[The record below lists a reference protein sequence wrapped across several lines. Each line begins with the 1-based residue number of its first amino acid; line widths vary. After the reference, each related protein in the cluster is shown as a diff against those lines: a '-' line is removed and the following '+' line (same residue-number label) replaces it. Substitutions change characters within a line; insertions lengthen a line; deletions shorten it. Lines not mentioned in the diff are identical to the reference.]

1 MDEERTLMAQLIG
14 EYIVST
20 RRDKHIRQYALAVK
34 ADIPQRTLRTLEKG
48 EVDISV
54 YQLSKIVQALDE
66 DMQSFWE
73 ELQKDMKV
81 REQTAAGCC
90 RCLQKRIEIVKQNQ
104 VHEKNSK
111 TLLQSLAGGY
121 IYAIIFY

>member
-20 RRDKHIRQYALAVK
+20 RRDKHIRQNALAAR

-54 YQLSKIVQALDE
+54 YQLSRIVRALDE

-81 REQTAAGCC
+81 RE
-90 RCLQKRIEIVKQNQ
+90 
-104 VHEKNSK
+104 
-111 TLLQSLAGGY
+111 
-121 IYAIIFY
+121 

>member
-20 RRDKHIRQYALAVK
+20 RRDKHIRQYALAAK
-34 ADIPQRTLRTLEKG
+34 ADIPQRTLRTLERG

-54 YQLSKIVQALDE
+54 YQLSRIVQALDE

-81 REQTAAGCC
+81 RE
-90 RCLQKRIEIVKQNQ
+90 
-104 VHEKNSK
+104 
-111 TLLQSLAGGY
+111 
-121 IYAIIFY
+121 

>member
-20 RRDKHIRQYALAVK
+20 RRDKHIRQYALAARV
-34 ADIPQRTLRTLEKG
+34 DIPQRTLRTLEKG

-54 YQLSKIVQALDE
+54 YQLSRIVRALDE

-81 REQTAAGCC
+81 RE
-90 RCLQKRIEIVKQNQ
+90 
-104 VHEKNSK
+104 
-111 TLLQSLAGGY
+111 
-121 IYAIIFY
+121 

>member
-48 EVDISV
+48 EVDASF
-54 YQLSKIVQALDE
+54 YLLRSIVLE
-66 DMQSFWE
+66 LGGDM
-73 ELQKDMKV
+73 ELFIHKV
-81 REQTAAGCC
+81 
-90 RCLQKRIEIVKQNQ
+90 
-104 VHEKNSK
+104 EKNVK
-111 TLLQSLAGGY
+111 IMTE
-121 IYAIIFY
+121 

>member
-20 RRDKHIRQYALAVK
+20 RRDKHIRQYALATR

-54 YQLSKIVQALDE
+54 YQLSRIVQALDE

-81 REQTAAGCC
+81 RE
-90 RCLQKRIEIVKQNQ
+90 
-104 VHEKNSK
+104 
-111 TLLQSLAGGY
+111 
-121 IYAIIFY
+121 

>member
-54 YQLSKIVQALDE
+54 YQLSRIVRALDE

-81 REQTAAGCC
+81 RE
-90 RCLQKRIEIVKQNQ
+90 
-104 VHEKNSK
+104 
-111 TLLQSLAGGY
+111 
-121 IYAIIFY
+121 